1 MADAAPAISVEQ
13 RTRVLASL
21 ELLQKEHDRIINEM
35 LVARR
40 QISKRARE
48 LVQPLIEA
56 RRAIIAGEASPA
68 ETDAAAASTK
78 TATLAGFTIDKAE
91 AKPEEEA
98 EAAEEPE
105 AAAAAAGAEDSVK
118 VPFSEFWMTVLM
130 QHPMWED
137 MIEEVDEEA
146 LKHLTDISVAMHE
159 DWCGYRMT
167 WTFSENPFFSNK
179 ALTKDIYFTGE
190 VDNSSD
196 IGIKLVKGCKI
207 NWRAGKQITVSKP
220 VKAPKGKGKGK
231 GRGKA
236 KAPKPEPVESI
247 FRFFERTVDPSKIG
261 EMDLDE
267 EELEELQELASMDVH
282 ATDVIREAIA
292 PRAIKWFLG
301 EETADDDDDEAFMA
315 EDSDEEGEEDEEE
328 GDDTEEDK
336 AALRDALSN
345 AFKSAD
351 GAGADG
357 ASNPFAGGNPFA
369 ASGEGAGAGANPFA
383 AGGEGGA
390 AAEGGEKAEC
400 KQQ

>member
-78 TATLAGFTIDKAE
+78 SATLGGFTIDKAE
-91 AKPEEEA
+91 PKADEEA
-98 EAAEEPE
+98 SEEPE
-105 AAAAAAGAEDSVK
+105 AAAAAAGDEDSVK

-179 ALTKDIYFTGE
+179 ELTKDIY
-190 VDNSSD
+190 V
-196 IGIKLVKGCKI
+196 
-207 NWRAGKQITVSKP
+207 RARHG
-220 VKAPKGKGKGK
+220 
-231 GRGKA
+231 
-236 KAPKPEPVESI
+236 
-247 FRFFERTVDPSKIG
+247 
-261 EMDLDE
+261 
-267 EELEELQELASMDVH
+267 
-282 ATDVIREAIA
+282 REASHNRDFA
-292 PRAIKWFLG
+292 RFCSA
-301 EETADDDDDEAFMA
+301 TA
-315 EDSDEEGEEDEEE
+315 
-328 GDDTEEDK
+328 T
-336 AALRDALSN
+336 RN
-345 AFKSAD
+345 
-351 GAGADG
+351 
-357 ASNPFAGGNPFA
+357 
-369 ASGEGAGAGANPFA
+369 
-383 AGGEGGA
+383 
-390 AAEGGEKAEC
+390 
-400 KQQ
+400 

>member
-179 ALTKDIYFTGE
+179 ALTKDIY
-190 VDNSSD
+190 V
-196 IGIKLVKGCKI
+196 
-207 NWRAGKQITVSKP
+207 RAGRIGVAKP
-220 VKAPKGKGKGK
+220 SP
-231 GRGKA
+231 
-236 KAPKPEPVESI
+236 
-247 FRFFERTVDPSKIG
+247 
-261 EMDLDE
+261 
-267 EELEELQELASMDVH
+267 
-282 ATDVIREAIA
+282 ATRKTCSA
-292 PRAIKWFLG
+292 
-301 EETADDDDDEAFMA
+301 TA
-315 EDSDEEGEEDEEE
+315 
-328 GDDTEEDK
+328 T
-336 AALRDALSN
+336 RD
-345 AFKSAD
+345 
-351 GAGADG
+351 
-357 ASNPFAGGNPFA
+357 
-369 ASGEGAGAGANPFA
+369 
-383 AGGEGGA
+383 
-390 AAEGGEKAEC
+390 
-400 KQQ
+400 